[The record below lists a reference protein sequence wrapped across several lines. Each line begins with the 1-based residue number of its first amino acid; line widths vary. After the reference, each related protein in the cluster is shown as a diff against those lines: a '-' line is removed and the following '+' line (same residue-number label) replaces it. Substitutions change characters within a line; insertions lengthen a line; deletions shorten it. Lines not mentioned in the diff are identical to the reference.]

1 MVAGRIALRRIT
13 SARFYSVYRYRLGD
27 ADTSGLH
34 HGRVRND
41 RARICRSSH
50 GRINSRIPT
59 VARGGQRRTKQDRGR
74 DRSSSRPNRRGV
86 VGARVCRIRDQPEAV
101 GPLSRPALVAGAK
114 DDRRD
119 AFVLADSLR
128 TDQHCFRRLSIEPAT
143 VVRLRELARA
153 EQEAGEELR
162 RAANQLFQLL
172 LRYYPQILELCRFPD
187 EPWIWAL
194 LDIAPTPEQARRL
207 TLARVR
213 NLLTKHRIRRVTA
226 EEVREVLGRLALPVA
241 AGVTEAI
248 SERVL
253 LMLPR
258 LRVDYQQRRQIVER
272 MEALFE
278 GISAPDD
285 EACGSLRRDVA
296 ILISIPGVGRVIAAA
311 LLTEAFDALS
321 QRDYEALR
329 AHGGTAP
336 VTRRSGKTTQ
346 IVMRYG
352 CNQRFRTALYH
363 WARTSVMHD
372 ERSKHHYARLRGV
385 GHKHARAL
393 RGVADRLLAMLVAML
408 KAGQF
413 YDAARR
419 AVTPPVASAA

>member
-1 MVAGRIALRRIT
+1 MPAFTLYVGIDWATQTHQVCVMDAHGAILREFVVEHTGESVREFLRSLEAAGVEPGKIAVAIEVPRGPIVEALLERDYAVFAINPKQLD
-13 SARFYSVYRYRLGD
+13 RF
-27 ADTSGLH
+27 
-34 HGRVRND
+34 
-41 RARICRSSH
+41 
-50 GRINSRIPT
+50 
-59 VARGGQRRTKQDRGR
+59 R
-74 DRSSSRPNRRGV
+74 DRHS
-86 VGARVCRIRDQPEAV
+86 
-101 GPLSRPALVAGAK
+101 VAGAK

-128 TDQHCFRRLSIEPAT
+128 TDQHCFRRLSIEPAA

-194 LDIAPTPEQARRL
+194 LEIAPTPEQGRRL
-207 TLARVR
+207 TLARLR
-213 NLLTKHRIRRVTA
+213 NVLTKHRIRRITA
-226 EEVREVLGRLALPVA
+226 EEVREVLGRAALPVA
-241 AGVTEAI
+241 AGVAEAI

-253 LMLPR
+253 LRLPR
-258 LRVDYQQRRQIVER
+258 LRVAYQQRRQLTER
-272 MEALFE
+272 MDAWLENIAEL
-278 GISAPDD
+278 DD
-285 EACGSLRRDVA
+285 QACGALRRDVA
-296 ILISIPGVGRVIAAA
+296 ILLSIPGVGRAIAAV
-311 LLTEAFDALS
+311 LITEAFDALA

-352 CNQRFRTALYH
+352 CNQRLRTALYH
-363 WARTSVMHD
+363 WGRTSVMHE
-372 ERSKHHYARLRGV
+372 ERSKHHYARLRGL

-408 KAGQF
+408 KSGQF
-413 YDAARR
+413 YDGDRR
-419 AVTPPVASAA
+419 QPTTKVASAA

>member
-1 MVAGRIALRRIT
+1 VPAFTLYIGIDWATQTHQVCVMDAYGAILREFVVDHTGESVREFLRSLEAASVEPSKIAVGIEVPRGPIVEALLERGYAVFAINPKQLD
-13 SARFYSVYRYRLGD
+13 RF
-27 ADTSGLH
+27 
-34 HGRVRND
+34 
-41 RARICRSSH
+41 
-50 GRINSRIPT
+50 
-59 VARGGQRRTKQDRGR
+59 R
-74 DRSSSRPNRRGV
+74 DRHS
-86 VGARVCRIRDQPEAV
+86 
-101 GPLSRPALVAGAK
+101 VAGAK

-162 RAANQLFQLL
+162 RVANQLFQLL
-172 LRYYPQILELCRFPD
+172 LRYYPQVLELCRFPD
-187 EPWIWAL
+187 EPWIWGL
-194 LDIAPTPEQARRL
+194 LEIAPTPEQAHRL
-207 TLARVR
+207 TLARLR
-213 NLLTKHRIRRVTA
+213 NMLTKHRIRRVTA
-226 EEVREVLGRLALPVA
+226 EDVREILGRAALPVA
-241 AGVTEAI
+241 TGVAEAI

-258 LRVDYQQRRQIVER
+258 LRVAYQQRKQIVER
-272 MEALFE
+272 MEALFAH
-278 GISAPDD
+278 ISGAED
-285 EACGSLRRDVA
+285 ESCGSLRRDVA

-311 LLTEAFDALS
+311 LITEAFDALS
-321 QRDYEALR
+321 QRDYDALR

-363 WARTSVMHD
+363 WARTSVMHE

-393 RGVADRLLAMLVAML
+393 RGVADRLLALLVAML
-408 KAGQF
+408 KSGQL
-413 YDAARR
+413 YDGARR
-419 AVTPPVASAA
+419 HISPKIASAA

>member
-1 MVAGRIALRRIT
+1 VPAFTLYIGIDWATQTHQVCIMDAYGTIVREFVVHHTGESIREFLRSLEAASDEPSKIAVGIEVPRGPIVEALLERGYAVFAINPKQLD
-13 SARFYSVYRYRLGD
+13 RF
-27 ADTSGLH
+27 
-34 HGRVRND
+34 
-41 RARICRSSH
+41 
-50 GRINSRIPT
+50 
-59 VARGGQRRTKQDRGR
+59 R
-74 DRSSSRPNRRGV
+74 DRHS
-86 VGARVCRIRDQPEAV
+86 
-101 GPLSRPALVAGAK
+101 VAGAK

-162 RAANQLFQLL
+162 RSANQLFQLL

-258 LRVDYQQRRQIVER
+258 LRVAYQQRRQIIER